1 MAKKS
6 FDIGVNK
13 LVPKHTKLS
22 ETEKNKLLEKHSITV
37 KELPKIFIDDP
48 AIAALN
54 LKAGDVVK
62 IERSSPTAGTTV
74 YYRGVIN
81 E

>member
-1 MAKKS
+1 M
-6 FDIGVNK
+6 
-13 LVPKHTKLS
+13 VPKHTKLS
-22 ETEKNKLLEKHSITV
+22 ETEKIKLLEKHAITV
-37 KELPKIFIDDP
+37 KELPKINVDDP
-48 AIAALN
+48 AIASLN

-62 IERSSPTAGTTV
+62 IERKSPTAGTTV